1 MSIFQKRAN
10 KFFRSF
16 LCGPEKVGHFIIIVS
31 KKLRFTHLN
40 DINEKSK
47 KNTVMYN
54 CIFCRVIHAYFTF
67 IFILFFRVDYNDLS
81 ITM

>member
-1 MSIFQKRAN
+1 MENRVSLHYALKWFFIYSEKLVGSLFKIGQGKSMSIFQKRAN

-40 DINEKSK
+40 DI
-47 KNTVMYN
+47 
-54 CIFCRVIHAYFTF
+54 H
-67 IFILFFRVDYNDLS
+67 L
-81 ITM
+81 